1 MSKKILIIED
11 DTFIQELTAK
21 KLQKAG
27 YEVALVQNGQDA
39 IKQAEDE
46 KFDLVICD
54 LVIPHIDGFEVISK
68 LRTMENTKE
77 TPIVVFSNLA
87 DSDALTKATE
97 AGATKFLIKAN
108 FSLSDVVTEIE
119 NLIGKA

>member
-68 LRTMENTKE
+68 LRTMEHTKE